1 MAEFTPTED
10 GEGVVWGATP
20 WVISINN
27 SSNKHVGGVG
37 VILNHQRVTKYK
49 AFLASL
55 DLAKVARASSMVI
68 RCDS

>member
-1 MAEFTPTED
+1 MEDFVAEFTPTED

-37 VILNHQRVTKYK
+37 VILKSPK
-49 AFLASL
+49 G
-55 DLAKVARASSMVI
+55 D
-68 RCDS
+68 